1 MYLLPYDPRHAPDL
15 PAAPG
20 WPHPDTPTGLAYAEE
35 GAWTWLVVDDD
46 GRIAGE
52 CGVKGV
58 PTAAGE
64 VEIGYGL
71 AGPSRGRGLGTR
83 AVAALVDELRA
94 RPGVR
99 RIDALVVADNLASR
113 RVLEH
118 AGFTLV
124 EVGSAGLGSAG
135 VGSAE
140 VGPAE
145 LRYTLVVSPSR
156 PQ

>member
-1 MYLLPYDPRHAPDL
+1 MDLVPYDPERPLDL
-15 PAAPG
+15 PTAPG
-20 WPHPDTPTGLAYAEE
+20 WPHSDTAAGLAYADG
-35 GAWTWLVVDDD
+35 GAWTWLIVDDD

-52 CGVKGV
+52 CGVKGP

-83 AVAALVDELRA
+83 AVAALVEELRA

-99 RIDALVVADNLASR
+99 RIDAHVVADNLPSR
-113 RVLEH
+113 RVLER

-124 EVGSAGLGSAG
+124 EVGP
-135 VGSAE
+135 VE
-140 VGPAE
+140 M
-145 LRYTLVVSPSR
+145 RYSLVVWPPTPR
-156 PQ
+156 VRCT

>member
-1 MYLLPYDPRHAPDL
+1 MYLLAYDPRRPPNL

-20 WPHPDTPTGLAYAEE
+20 WPHADTPAGLAYADG
-35 GAWTWLVVDDD
+35 GAWTWLIVDDD

-52 CGVKGV
+52 CGVKGL
-58 PTAAGE
+58 PTETGE

-83 AVAALVDELRA
+83 AVAALVEALRT

-99 RIDALVVADNLASR
+99 RIDAHVVADNHASR
-113 RVLEH
+113 RVLER

-124 EVGSAGLGSAG
+124 EVGP
-135 VGSAE
+135 VE
-140 VGPAE
+140 M
-145 LRYTLVVSPSR
+145 RYSLVV
-156 PQ
+156 